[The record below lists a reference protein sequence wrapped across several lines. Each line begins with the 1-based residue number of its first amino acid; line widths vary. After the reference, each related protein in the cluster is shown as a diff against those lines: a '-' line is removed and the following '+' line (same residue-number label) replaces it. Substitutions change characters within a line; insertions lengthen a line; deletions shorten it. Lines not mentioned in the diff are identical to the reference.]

1 MNVLKSVLALTLLV
15 LVTSCGKDDVN
26 PSPRPQEFELYIDFW
41 NPNGNDPQI
50 SFDKENSSPEIKID
64 FTKTFAGIAVPP
76 NFTNVI
82 IENVRLIDEN
92 NINYRIDE
100 INAYEWR
107 EDIIDWKQDVE
118 FVMQF
123 DQVQD
128 IAVVLVLDASAS
140 LGDDFETIKNYANEF
155 IAQILS
161 TNSNAQIG
169 IVSFSDQINSF
180 GMTNNHT
187 ALNSYIESIEQGP
200 FTSMYEAM
208 DMGIGML
215 QSTNAE
221 SKAILTFT
229 DGTDNNSGPEFT
241 PASIIER
248 LSSDPNDAGITSF
261 TIGLEG
267 NGGVDKPVLEALAA
281 NNGQAAFPNTLK
293 ELGEVFQGFSE
304 SISTVYNL
312 TYIRNQQVIPTS
324 NPAKLRFVF
333 ESTPKQQ

>member
-1 MNVLKSVLALTLLV
+1 
-15 LVTSCGKDDVN
+15 
-26 PSPRPQEFELYIDFW
+26 QEFELYIDFW

-82 IENVRLIDEN
+82 IENVRLIDEDN
-92 NINYRIDE
+92 VNYRIDE

-107 EDIIDWKQDVE
+107 KEINDWKKDVE

-123 DQVQD
+123 EQVQD

-140 LGDDFETIKNYANEF
+140 LGEDFETIKNYANEF
-155 IAQILS
+155 ISQILS
-161 TNSNAQIG
+161 QNTNAQIG
-169 IVSFSDQINSF
+169 IVSFSDQIGSF

-187 ALNSYIESIEQGP
+187 ALQSYIESIEQGP

-215 QSTNAE
+215 QNTNAE

-229 DGTDNNSGPEFT
+229 DGTDNNSSPGFT
-241 PASIIER
+241 PASIIEK
-248 LSSDPNDAGITSF
+248 LSSDPNGAGITSF

-324 NPAKLRFVF
+324 DPAKLRFVF

>member
-1 MNVLKSVLALTLLV
+1 MKGKNLSQTEIRSIMNVLKSVLALALLV
-15 LVTSCGKDDVN
+15 FVTGCGKDEVN
-26 PSPRPQEFELYIDFW
+26 PSPRPTEFELYIDFW

-107 EDIIDWKQDVE
+107 EDINDWKQDVE

-140 LGDDFETIKNYANEF
+140 LGDDFETIKTYATEF
-155 IAQILS
+155 IAQIL
-161 TNSNAQIG
+161 TQNTNAQIG
-169 IVSFSDQINSF
+169 IVSFSDQISSF
-180 GMTNNHT
+180 GMTNNQT
-187 ALNSYIESIEQGP
+187 ALNSYISSIEQGP

-208 DMGIGML
+208 DTGIDML
-215 QSTNAE
+215 LNTNAE

-229 DGTDNNSGPEFT
+229 DGTDNNSGPGFT
-241 PASIIER
+241 PASTIEKTEQR
-248 LSSDPNDAGITSF
+248 
-261 TIGLEG
+261 
-267 NGGVDKPVLEALAA
+267 
-281 NNGQAAFPNTLK
+281 
-293 ELGEVFQGFSE
+293 
-304 SISTVYNL
+304 
-312 TYIRNQQVIPTS
+312 
-324 NPAKLRFVF
+324 
-333 ESTPKQQ
+333 PK

>member
-1 MNVLKSVLALTLLV
+1 MNVLKSVMALALFV
-15 LVTSCGKDDVN
+15 FVTGCGKENVN
-26 PSPRPQEFELYIDFW
+26 PTPLPEKFELYIDFW

-107 EDIIDWKQDVE
+107 EDINDWKQDVE

-140 LGDDFETIKNYANEF
+140 LGEDFETIKNYATEF
-155 IAQILS
+155 ISQILS
-161 TNSNAQIG
+161 QNKDAQIG
-169 IVSFSDQINSF
+169 IVSFSDQISSF
-180 GMTNNHT
+180 GMTNNQT
-187 ALNSYIESIEQGP
+187 ALNSYISSIEQGP

-208 DMGIGML
+208 DMGIDML
-215 QSTNAE
+215 LNTNAE
-221 SKAILTFT
+221 SKAIMTFT
-229 DGTDNNSGPEFT
+229 DGTDNNSSPGFT
-241 PASIIER
+241 PASIIEK
-248 LSSDPNDAGITSF
+248 LSSDPNSAGITSF

-267 NGGVDKPVLEALAA
+267 NGGVDKPVLEALSA

-312 TYIRNQQVIPTS
+312 TYIRNQQIIPTAD
-324 NPAKLRFVF
+324 PAKLRFVF